1 MFAFIGNIG
10 AWEVL
15 IILLIALI
23 VVGPGKLP
31 DVAKGLGKALFDF
44 KKYTTGIRQDIES
57 AMRYDEPAPKAAKPK
72 LEIPEYQKQQ
82 NEAEAQEQAETQNLA
97 QQQAE
102 PQAQADNQTTEAA
115 SEEEIKKGLE
125 SS

>member
-31 DVAKGLGKALFDF
+31 EVAKGLGKAVNDF
-44 KKYTTGIRQDIES
+44 KKASSGIRQDLEDAVRI
-57 AMRYDEPAPKAAKPK
+57 DDTPKRTPKPP
-72 LEIPEYQKQQ
+72 LEIPEYQRLQ
-82 NEAEAQEQAETQNLA
+82 NEVNEKADEQTEGSLIEATNEDKE
-97 QQQAE
+97 
-102 PQAQADNQTTEAA
+102 
-115 SEEEIKKGLE
+115 KKDLV
-125 SS
+125 